1 MRATLSPAIVSMA
14 MGNPTERL
22 RRALSR
28 NKGRYTINKN
38 GYISLNFENVAV
50 QDAIATQIHNL
61 SGIAED
67 KNTKE
72 G

>member
-1 MRATLSPAIVSMA
+1 MTTLLSPAIDMMA

-38 GYISLNFENVAV
+38 GYISLNLENVAV

-61 SGIAED
+61 SGIAEVKD
-67 KNTKE
+67 SKE

>member
-1 MRATLSPAIVSMA
+1 MSIFLSPAIDMMA

-38 GYISLNFENVAV
+38 GYISLNLDNVAV

-61 SGIAED
+61 SGIAEVKD
-67 KNTKE
+67 SKE

>member
-1 MRATLSPAIVSMA
+1 MSSLLSPAINMMA

-38 GYISLNFENVAV
+38 GYISLNLDNVAV

-61 SGIAED
+61 CGIAEVKD
-67 KNTKE
+67 SKE